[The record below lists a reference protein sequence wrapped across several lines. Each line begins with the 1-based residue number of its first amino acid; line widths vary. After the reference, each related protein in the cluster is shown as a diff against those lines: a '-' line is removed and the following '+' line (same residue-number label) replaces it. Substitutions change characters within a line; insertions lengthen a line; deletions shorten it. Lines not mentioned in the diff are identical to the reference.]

1 MILEYAITLLMIIIS
16 INVITLITV
25 YAVLLGGDLYT
36 NYITLYT
43 ELDSYS
49 IDLKQWI
56 LKHR

>member
-1 MILEYAITLLMIIIS
+1 MILEYAITLLMIILC

-36 NYITLYT
+36 NYITLYKN
-43 ELDSYS
+43 LNDYS

>member
-1 MILEYAITLLMIIIS
+1 MILEYAITLIMIIIV
-16 INVITLITV
+16 INAITLVTV

-36 NYITLYT
+36 NYITVYSNLN
-43 ELDSYS
+43 DYS

>member
-43 ELDSYS
+43 ELDSYA

>member
-1 MILEYAITLLMIIIS
+1 MILEYAITIIMIIIV
-16 INVITLITV
+16 INAVTLITV

-43 ELDSYS
+43 ELDSYA